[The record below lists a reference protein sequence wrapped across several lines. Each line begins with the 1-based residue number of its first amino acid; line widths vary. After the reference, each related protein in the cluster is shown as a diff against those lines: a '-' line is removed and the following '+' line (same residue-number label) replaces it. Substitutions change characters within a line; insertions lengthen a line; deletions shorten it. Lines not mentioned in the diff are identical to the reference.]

1 MKRLFIFLCGIF
13 ALVAGVNAAP
23 DVVVLDDSIYVEAS
37 STDCNVTHRRVVL
50 IPDKK
55 SSSAAEWGYV
65 CDKNIKLKS
74 FSAVFT
80 TEDGKVLQK
89 VKKGGLQMTELSSSL
104 ADESYTYFLNDFPP
118 VYPQIV
124 TMEWTVTNH
133 NGVISYPLFSP
144 MDDYGEQVR
153 RASYTIR
160 CSSDNPCRYRMV
172 NCDAL
177 LKQGKLSV
185 TQQSDGSVK
194 TVFNQLPSIKQ
205 EDCALP
211 LFKQLPMVF
220 FAPSDFSYLGTQ
232 GKLDT
237 WRNFG
242 LWEYGLLQGRGDL
255 PESMRQKVHEMT
267 DAMPGKRDK
276 IARLYQYL
284 YDNTRYVSIQ
294 LGIGGYQP
302 IKAADVATAGFG
314 DCKGLSNFMIALL
327 REAGIPA
334 IYAGISTKYADLLK
348 DFPNLNQMNHAI
360 VCVPM
365 EKDSLWLECTNAR
378 IPLGYVHEEIAGHD
392 ALLVT
397 ADGGKVVR
405 LPQYADAENMQK
417 ATVQLALDPKG
428 KVSMTCNVKATNRQY
443 EAFMPLVLVDAN
455 RRQRE
460 LLASIYFPGA
470 QVETLKMEEAKGKA
484 EINTLLKATSDRYA
498 NVSSKRM
505 FIHLNPLKADYENI
519 SSDENRQSSFELDYG
534 YCDEEDV
541 TLDLPEGYRV
551 EAMPADKEITSKF
564 ASFKLTFKQE
574 GNRLHALYRL
584 VMHRGVYEAK
594 EYQDFVKTK
603 NAIAK
608 AYRQQVVIVHD

>member
-1 MKRLFIFLCGIF
+1 MKRLLIFLCGIF
-13 ALVAGVNAAP
+13 FLVTKVMAAS

-37 STDCNVTHRRVVL
+37 GTDCNVTHRRVLL
-50 IPDKK
+50 IPDKNA
-55 SSSAAEWGYV
+55 SSAAEWGYV

-89 VKKGGLQMTELSSSL
+89 VKKGNLQMTELSSSL

-124 TMEWTVTNH
+124 TQEWTVTNH
-133 NGVISYPLFSP
+133 NAVISYPLFNP

-160 CSSDNPCRYRMV
+160 CSADNPCRYRMV

-177 LKQGKLSV
+177 LQQGKVSV
-185 TQQSDGSVK
+185 TQQGDGSVK
-194 TVFNQLPSIKQ
+194 VVFSQLPSIKQ
-205 EDCALP
+205 EDYALP

-220 FAPSDFSYLGTQ
+220 FAPNDFSYLGTQ

-242 LWEYGLLQGRGDL
+242 LWQYGLLQGRGDL
-255 PESMRQKVHEMT
+255 PESIKQKVHELT
-267 DAMPGKRDK
+267 DALPGKRDK

-302 IKAADVATAGFG
+302 IKAADVAANGFG

-378 IPLGYVHEEIAGHD
+378 IPLGYVHEEIAGHE

-397 ADGGKVVR
+397 ADGGRVVR

-417 ATVQLALDPKG
+417 ATVELALDSKG
-428 KVSMTCNVKATNRQY
+428 KVNMTCNIKATNRQY

-455 RRQRE
+455 RRQKE
-460 LLASIYFPGA
+460 LLASIHFPGA

-498 NVSSKRM
+498 NVSNKRM
-505 FIHLNPLKADYENI
+505 FIHLNPLKADYDNI
-519 SSDENRQSSFELDYG
+519 SSEENRQSSFELDNG

-551 EAMPADKEITSKF
+551 EAMPAEKEITNKF

-574 GNRLHALYRL
+574 GNRLHVLYHL
-584 VMHRGVYEAK
+584 VMHRGVYGAG

-608 AYRQQVVIVHD
+608 AYRQQVVIVHN